1 VFKVPHVTYTGPFY
15 ERRRRDSNASW
26 IRGKK
31 GQVTQEWLNE
41 WRHTLPE
48 THFLIEGDEEVTV
61 DGGND
66 GLPDNGWSRKDIL
79 EWLDEQNVD
88 LPNGYITKT
97 KALTLVDEHLNPT
110 ENGDE

>member
-1 VFKVPHVTYTGPFY
+1 LPLVTYTGPFF
-15 ERRRRDSNASW
+15 ERRRKDSHQSW
-26 IRGKK
+26 IRGETIEVS
-31 GQVTQEWLNE
+31 QSWLAQ
-41 WRHTLPE
+41 WRHSLPLK
-48 THFLIEGDEEVTV
+48 HFNIEGDESVTV

-110 ENGDE
+110 ENGDEE